1 MSQGRRT
8 VAIVLAAIT
17 EVLFPVSCPLC
28 GRRGAPACATCLEQ
42 VRPPPPLP
50 PPAGVR
56 RWAAP
61 FAYEGVV
68 RELIARVKYRDE
80 RHAIAWLA
88 THAAQ
93 CARESGLDG
102 PHVVTWAPTTA
113 AHRRAR
119 GFDHAGALA
128 RRVAVE
134 LDTPCRPLLV
144 RTGGAAQTGRPARE
158 RRDGP
163 RFDARVDARVDALVD
178 ARGGA
183 WARGQSLRVLVVDD
197 VATTGAT
204 LRVAACALRIA
215 SPRCAVDALTVART
229 PPPT

>member
-1 MSQGRRT
+1 
-8 VAIVLAAIT
+8 VLAAIT
-17 EVLFPVSCPLC
+17 EVLFPVTCPLC
-28 GRRGAPACATCLEQ
+28 GRRGAPACAECLQ
-42 VRPPPPLP
+42 AVRPPPPLP
-50 PPAGVR
+50 PPAGVD

-88 THAAQ
+88 VRAAG
-93 CARESGLDG
+93 CARAAGVDR
-102 PHVVTWAPTTA
+102 PDVVTWAPTTA

-128 RRVAVE
+128 RRVARE
-134 LDTPCRPLLV
+134 LGAPCHPLLV

-163 RFDARVDARVDALVD
+163 RFDARVETRPI
-178 ARGGA
+178 G
-183 WARGQSLRVLVVDD
+183 WAADQWRRVLVVDD

-204 LRVAACALRIA
+204 LRAAACALR
-215 SPRCAVDALTVART
+215 STWPRCEVDALTVART
-229 PPPT
+229 PPPTT

>member
-1 MSQGRRT
+1 M
-8 VAIVLAAIT
+8 LAAIAD
-17 EVLFPVSCPLC
+17 VLFPVSCPLC
-28 GRRGAPACATCLEQ
+28 GRRGAPACAECLQ
-42 VRPPPPLP
+42 AVRPPPLLP
-50 PPAGVR
+50 PPAGVG

-61 FAYEGVV
+61 FTYEGVV

-88 THAAQ
+88 TCAAG
-93 CARESGLDG
+93 CAQSAGLDR
-102 PHVVTWAPTTA
+102 PDVVTWAPTTT

-119 GFDHAGALA
+119 GFDHSGALA
-128 RRVAVE
+128 RRVAHE
-134 LDTPCRPLLV
+134 LGVPCRSLLL

-163 RFDARVDARVDALVD
+163 QFEARIGALGDARAERRPAAQVE
-178 ARGGA
+178 
-183 WARGQSLRVLVVDD
+183 RVLVVDD

-204 LRVAACALRIA
+204 LRAAACALRVA
-215 SPRCAVDALTVART
+215 SSWCEVDALTVART

>member
-1 MSQGRRT
+1 M
-8 VAIVLAAIT
+8 LAAIA

-28 GRRGAPACATCLEQ
+28 GQRGAPACATCLDA

-50 PPAGVR
+50 PPAGVD

-88 THAAQ
+88 AHAAQ
-93 CARESGLDG
+93 CARASGLDR
-102 PHVVTWAPTTA
+102 PQVITWAPTTT

-128 RRVAVE
+128 RRVARE
-134 LDTPCRPLLV
+134 LDAPCRPLLV

-163 RFDARVDARVDALVD
+163 RFDAQAR
-178 ARGGA
+178 
-183 WARGQSLRVLVVDD
+183 RGQTLHVLVVDD

-204 LRVAACALRIA
+204 LRAAACALRIA
-215 SPRCAVDALTVART
+215 SPRCSVDALTVART